1 MDKLH
6 ALSRCQHCS
15 TKLIITGL
23 EDLPVETSLNDKQAE
38 LASASASASLGA
50 SSMVGARLDESFI
63 VLDPSKQARP
73 GLSGE

>member
-38 LASASASASLGA
+38 LASASASLGA